1 MRGSEVAF
9 NRGSRLRMVALAVLF
24 AFTASLA
31 TPQVAFADPPPWAP
45 AHGWRAKHKQRGD
58 NVRYSVPFDIDLGR
72 CNRELLGAVL
82 GGVAGG
88 VIGAQVAKGGDERTV
103 AIVGGAIIGVLIG
116 GAIGR
121 RMDQVDHACVGQILE
136 HGEDGRIIYWRQPET
151 DVIYRVA
158 PQRTFTNDRGAYCRD
173 YSMAAV
179 NGGESEGFSGTA
191 CRTSDGSWRRVG

>member
-1 MRGSEVAF
+1 MGRVAVTSG
-9 NRGSRLRMVALAVLF
+9 RSVRRQVVALAMLVAF
-24 AFTASLA
+24 AASV
-31 TPQVAFADPPPWAP
+31 TMPQASFADPPPWAP
-45 AHGWRAKHKQRGD
+45 AHGWRAKHKHKGEQ
-58 NVRYSVPFDIDLGR
+58 VHYPVPFDIDLGR

-88 VIGAQVAKGGDERTV
+88 VIGAQVGKGDERTV

-136 HGEDGRIIYWRQPET
+136 YGEDGRIIYWRHPES
-151 DVIYRVA
+151 DVIYRVV

-173 YSMAAV
+173 YSIAAV
-179 NGGESEGFSGTA
+179 NGGGSERFSGTA
-191 CRTSDGSWRRVG
+191 CRAADGSWRKTG